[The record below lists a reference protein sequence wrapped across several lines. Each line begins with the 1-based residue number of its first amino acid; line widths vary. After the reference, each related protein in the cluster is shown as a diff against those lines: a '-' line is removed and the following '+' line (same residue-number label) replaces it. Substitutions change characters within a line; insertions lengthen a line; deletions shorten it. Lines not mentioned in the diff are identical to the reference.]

1 MMVQALLLLPRLLVV
16 TPPARPVVV
25 PPHRAATRQ
34 FSVPGVRLGE
44 DGGRTARGRAVL
56 LQAAISNVQ
65 ASGGLRAAMQ
75 EHGHALEHASAE
87 LHEEDHKVVLA
98 AVQENGFALEHAPA
112 ELQADREVVLAAVQQ
127 DERALCCASAEL
139 QEDDAV
145 LQASNHMFADLDR
158 LAERGQLKVLRTLAR
173 VRECGRQMN
182 NCLAEYNLDEYAAWT
197 SARKDR
203 RGRWRS
209 TSAVSSFANGEW
221 EESRCA

>member
-1 MMVQALLLLPRLLVV
+1 MKVDCVQTALSIVTETPEHGFIYGTMMVQALLLLPRLVV
-16 TPPARPVVV
+16 TPPARLVVV

-34 FSVPGVRLGE
+34 FSAPGVRLGE
-44 DGGRTARGRAVL
+44 DGGRTARGAEL

-65 ASGGLRAAMQ
+65 ARGGSRAAVQ
-75 EHGHALEHASAE
+75 EHGHALEH
-87 LHEEDHKVVLA
+87 
-98 AVQENGFALEHAPA
+98 
-112 ELQADREVVLAAVQQ
+112 
-127 DERALCCASAEL
+127 ASAEL

>member
-56 LQAAISNVQ
+56 LQAAISSVQ

-87 LHEEDHKVVLA
+87 LQEDHKVVLA
-98 AVQENGFALEHAPA
+98 AVQVENGFALEHASA
-112 ELQADREVVLAAVQQ
+112 ELQADRDFVLSAGSLLAAAVAAAA
-127 DERALCCASAEL
+127 RAAFCGFGSGASW
-139 QEDDAV
+139 
-145 LQASNHMFADLDR
+145 
-158 LAERGQLKVLRTLAR
+158 
-173 VRECGRQMN
+173 C
-182 NCLAEYNLDEYAAWT
+182 
-197 SARKDR
+197 
-203 RGRWRS
+203 
-209 TSAVSSFANGEW
+209 
-221 EESRCA
+221 

>member
-1 MMVQALLLLPRLLVV
+1 MFLAVPHRASSCSFLATQPNPYATMMVQALLLLPRLVV
-16 TPPARPVVV
+16 TPPPRLVVV

-87 LHEEDHKVVLA
+87 L
-98 AVQENGFALEHAPA
+98 
-112 ELQADREVVLAAVQQ
+112 
-127 DERALCCASAEL
+127 

-145 LQASNHMFADLDR
+145 LQASNHRFADLDR
-158 LAERGQLKVLRTLAR
+158 LADRGQLKVLRTLAR

-209 TSAVSSFANGEW
+209 TSAVSSFVNGEW
-221 EESRCA
+221 EERRCA

>member
-1 MMVQALLLLPRLLVV
+1 M
-16 TPPARPVVV
+16 
-25 PPHRAATRQ
+25 
-34 FSVPGVRLGE
+34 
-44 DGGRTARGRAVL
+44 
-56 LQAAISNVQ
+56 
-65 ASGGLRAAMQ
+65 
-75 EHGHALEHASAE
+75 
-87 LHEEDHKVVLA
+87 
-98 AVQENGFALEHAPA
+98 
-112 ELQADREVVLAAVQQ
+112 LAAVQQ